1 MKCVR
6 NRNLFKRKLLQLA
19 TSAVLA
25 AMGATAQGSTFQA
38 SGSAMV
44 NPDSG
49 VVVGYWHNWC
59 DGSGYQGGNAPCVK
73 LDQIDPMYNVVNV
86 SFMKVYDTAAGRIP
100 TFHLDPAVG
109 LSEQQFINQIAELNN
124 QGRSVLIALG
134 GADAHVELQAGD
146 EQPFADEIIRLTDYY
161 GFDGLDIDLEQ
172 AAVTAADN
180 QTVIPAA
187 LRIVKDHYKAQG
199 KNFLITMAPEFPYL
213 IDSGK
218 YVPYLENLEGYYDWI
233 NPQFYNQGGDGIWI
247 DGIGWIGQN
256 NDALK
261 EEFIYYISDSLVN
274 GTRGFHKIPHSRL
287 VFGIPTSNDAA
298 ATGFV
303 KDPQDLYNAFKR
315 LESQG
320 QGLRGVMTW
329 SINWDMGT
337 DASGNAYNEQF
348 IKDYG
353 PFIHSNSPT
362 PPPVEGKPVLKGVQN
377 VRVLHRSDFDA
388 MAGVSAIDNEDGDL
402 TGEIRIDGYVDTHEI
417 GIYALTYRVTDSDG
431 NATSVVRSVEVYSL
445 KPVFSGVDNT
455 IIQLNTPFDE
465 MAGVTATDAEDG
477 DLTSTIR
484 VSGSVN
490 TSVVGVYSVNYSV
503 TDSAGQTVSAE
514 RKVTVSDGTS
524 CANPWDA
531 GTIYLKGDEASHN
544 GSLWQA
550 GWWTQGE
557 EPGTTGEWGV
567 WRKVSDS
574 SCGGGGQPDPEAEI
588 TVSGVA
594 AEYSA
599 VDGLVNLSLQIAVN
613 EAMDLHAVITDSSG
627 NVVSNASLSV
637 TGNSN
642 LAMSISNAEAG
653 RYTLKV
659 NGTTADG
666 ETASYEAGFTVKV
679 EGGVTPPPG
688 EYPLYD
694 ANTSYAAGDIVVGSD
709 NALYEC
715 KPWPYT
721 AWCSSPAYA
730 PGSSQYWQD
739 AWIRL

>member
-1 MKCVR
+1 M
-6 NRNLFKRKLLQLA
+6 FKRKLLQLA

-377 VRVLHRSDFDA
+377 VLVLHRSDFDA

-402 TGEIRIDGYVDTHEI
+402 TGEIRIDGYIDTHEI
-417 GIYALTYRVTDSDG
+417 GTYALTYRVTDSDD
-431 NATSVVRSVEVYSL
+431 NTTSVVRSVEVYSL

-477 DLTSTIR
+477 DLTSAIR

-503 TDSAGQTVSAE
+503 TDSAGQTISVE

-557 EPGTTGEWGV
+557 EPGTTGESGV

-594 AEYSA
+594 AEYTA
-599 VDGLVNLSLQIAVN
+599 VDGQVNLSLQIAVN
-613 EAMDLHAVITDSSG
+613 EAMDLNAVITDSNG

-659 NGTTADG
+659 NGTTSDG
-666 ETASYEAGFTVKV
+666 ETASYEAGFTVKA

-688 EYPLYD
+688 EYPL
-694 ANTSYAAGDIVVGSD
+694 
-709 NALYEC
+709 
-715 KPWPYT
+715 
-721 AWCSSPAYA
+721 
-730 PGSSQYWQD
+730 
-739 AWIRL
+739 

>member
-1 MKCVR
+1 
-6 NRNLFKRKLLQLA
+6 
-19 TSAVLA
+19 
-25 AMGATAQGSTFQA
+25 
-38 SGSAMV
+38 
-44 NPDSG
+44 
-49 VVVGYWHNWC
+49 
-59 DGSGYQGGNAPCVK
+59 
-73 LDQIDPMYNVVNV
+73 
-86 SFMKVYDTAAGRIP
+86 
-100 TFHLDPAVG
+100 
-109 LSEQQFINQIAELNN
+109 
-124 QGRSVLIALG
+124 
-134 GADAHVELQAGD
+134 
-146 EQPFADEIIRLTDYY
+146 
-161 GFDGLDIDLEQ
+161 
-172 AAVTAADN
+172 
-180 QTVIPAA
+180 
-187 LRIVKDHYKAQG
+187 
-199 KNFLITMAPEFPYL
+199 
-213 IDSGK
+213 
-218 YVPYLENLEGYYDWI
+218 
-233 NPQFYNQGGDGIWI
+233 
-247 DGIGWIGQN
+247 
-256 NDALK
+256 
-261 EEFIYYISDSLVN
+261 
-274 GTRGFHKIPHSRL
+274 
-287 VFGIPTSNDAA
+287 
-298 ATGFV
+298 
-303 KDPQDLYNAFKR
+303 
-315 LESQG
+315 
-320 QGLRGVMTW
+320 MTW

-417 GIYALTYRVTDSDG
+417 GTYALTYRVTDSDG
-431 NATSVVRSVEVYSL
+431 NTTPAVRSVEVYSL

-477 DLTSTIR
+477 DLTSLIR

-503 TDSAGQTVSAE
+503 TDSAGQAVSAE

-574 SCGGGGQPDPEAEI
+574 SCGGSGQPDPDAEI

-594 AEYSA
+594 AEYTA

-694 ANTSYAAGDIVVGSD
+694 ANASYAAGDIVVGSD